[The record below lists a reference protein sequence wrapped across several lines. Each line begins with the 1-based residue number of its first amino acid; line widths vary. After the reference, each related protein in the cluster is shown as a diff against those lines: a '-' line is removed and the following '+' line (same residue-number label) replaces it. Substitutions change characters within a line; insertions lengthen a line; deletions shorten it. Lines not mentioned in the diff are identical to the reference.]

1 MSAARRGRA
10 PRPVRRSRRFRVAA
24 ALAII
29 CATVL
34 LTTGGVATASQSVI
48 PSPVLH
54 LVHHPTTSPTGS
66 TSGSPQPITTSVL
79 VQRLVR
85 RSGPGDQ
92 RLPRSDRTAPGPSY
106 GVGPGYCNQ
115 WKGLSHDRISAG
127 GVYPCANPKVHD
139 AWGATGASDFV
150 NRYEWADDG
159 LVARVAAGDVVRDLR
174 TVHKVP
180 IGAMGHKQ
188 LPGCGDVISMF
199 GGARTRP
206 AGFAGV
212 VVAVNVSATGTGTI
226 TYLDEDGTLYHG
238 LSYGEDHL
246 RVAAWRISTGWKG
259 SAAYTQFDWTLQTSG
274 WQCASEVPGTAKLNA
289 GGNGGVNS
297 VSCASPGNSAAGG
310 GYEDSSG
317 SSQAFVADEVAG
329 TWKPAVEVPGS
340 ATLNVGENAG
350 VNSVSS
356 ASPGNCAAGGWY
368 SSSLGKS
375 QAFVA
380 DEVAGT
386 WKPAVEVPGSATL
399 NVGENAG
406 VGSVSCA
413 SPGNSAAGGWYSLLE
428 HSQAFV
434 ADEVAGTWKPAIEV
448 PGSAKLNVG
457 GVAEILSVSCAS
469 PGSCAAGGDYE
480 DSSGSNQAWV
490 ADEVAGTWGPVIEVP
505 GTAALSAGGHTEG
518 AALTAI
524 SSVSCASPGDC
535 VAGGYEAYVAGR
547 EAIVALEIGGVWQ
560 RATEVPG
567 TSVFNAGGGA
577 EILSVSCASPGNC
590 AAGGGYE
597 DRSRRSQALV
607 ADEVG
612 S

>member
-1 MSAARRGRA
+1 MARA
-10 PRPVRRSRRFRVAA
+10 
-24 ALAII
+24 
-29 CATVL
+29 
-34 LTTGGVATASQSVI
+34 
-48 PSPVLH
+48 
-54 LVHHPTTSPTGS
+54 
-66 TSGSPQPITTSVL
+66 
-79 VQRLVR
+79 
-85 RSGPGDQ
+85 
-92 RLPRSDRTAPGPSY
+92 
-106 GVGPGYCNQ
+106 
-115 WKGLSHDRISAG
+115 
-127 GVYPCANPKVHD
+127 
-139 AWGATGASDFV
+139 
-150 NRYEWADDG
+150 
-159 LVARVAAGDVVRDLR
+159 
-174 TVHKVP
+174 
-180 IGAMGHKQ
+180 
-188 LPGCGDVISMF
+188 
-199 GGARTRP
+199 TRP

-297 VSCASPGNSAAGG
+297 VSCASPGNCAAGGWYSSSLGKSQAFVADEVAGTWKPAVEVPGSAKLNVGENAGVGSVSCASPGNCAAGGWYSSSLGKSQAFVADEVAGTWKPAVEVPGSAELNVGENAGVGSVSCVSPGNCAAGG

-329 TWKPAVEVPGS
+329 AWKPAVEVPGS

-350 VNSVSS
+350 VNSVSC

-413 SPGNSAAGGWYSLLE
+413 SPGNCAAGGWYSLLE